1 MRFLRWITTP
11 PDRSLQHLAMTARC
25 CDHLTTIQAPEN
37 PWNVQVFHWHWCT
50 QVRSLQEWCDYSRTQ
65 QQSSCFEMASVRH
78 RHHFEWRLGQN
89 SSVVHCAS
97 RCGMQEPEPPFA
109 VCMEWRFMEMPW
121 TSKRGTTMFW
131 LDHGDAETNFRWKQN
146 TQPPNNT
153 ALELDVGIFNLS
165 FASD

>member
-89 SSVVHCAS
+89 SSGVGCKS
-97 RCGMQEPEPPFA
+97 RNLRSQFVWNGDL
-109 VCMEWRFMEMPW
+109 WRCPGHQRGEQPCFDWIMATQRP
-121 TSKRGTTMFW
+121 TSGGNKTHSLLTILLW
-131 LDHGDAETNFRWKQN
+131 N
-146 TQPPNNT
+146 
-153 ALELDVGIFNLS
+153 
-165 FASD
+165 